1 MLDKGLTPLV
11 EAALKRYFPKG
22 NKYTKVLLAAMAYS
36 LFLPS
41 KRFRP
46 ILTMLVAEA
55 CGYDS
60 RLVLPTA
67 CAIEFIHTYSLIH
80 DDLPELDNGQLRR
93 GKPTCHLVYGPDIA
107 LLAGDAL
114 FAEAF
119 VLIAQHQVGT
129 ETQKLKVMSEL
140 AAACGVS
147 GMVGGQVA
155 DVEAAKKLAQSQE
168 AETLNFIHT
177 HKTGRLIQA
186 AAYCGAVLA
195 GADGEVLNKVA
206 AYGGQLGLAFQI
218 VDDIL
223 DDVGDIKSMGKTKGK
238 DKELNKLT
246 FVKLYGLDKA
256 KKKAQEAV
264 EKAVAYI
271 TSADLKSNQL
281 VDLAYFVLERQS

>member
-1 MLDKGLTPLV
+1 MLKNHLDLV
-11 EAALKRYFPKG
+11 ETGLKRYFPKK
-22 NKYTKVLLAAMAYS
+22 NKYTKVLFEAMAYS

-46 ILTMLVAEA
+46 ILTTLVAEA
-55 CGYDS
+55 CGYS
-60 RLVLPTA
+60 PKLVLPTA

-93 GKPTCHLVYGPDIA
+93 GKPTCHLAYGPDIA

-119 VLIAQHQVGT
+119 ALVAQQQVGT
-129 ETQKLKVMSEL
+129 EAQKLKVIAEL
-140 AAACGVS
+140 AVASGVN

-155 DVEAAKKLAQSQE
+155 DVEAAKKLTAAQDE
-168 AETLNFIHT
+168 ETLTFIHT
-177 HKTGRLIQA
+177 HKTARLIQA
-186 AAYCGAVLA
+186 AACCGAILA
-195 GADGEVLNKVA
+195 GASGEVVAKVT
-206 AYGGQLGLAFQI
+206 AYGKQLGLAFQI

-223 DDVGDIKSMGKTKGK
+223 DDIGDIKTMGKTKGK

-246 FVKLYGLDKA
+246 FVKLYGLSKA

-264 EKAVAYI
+264 EKAVAFI
-271 TSADLKSNQL
+271 TSTSLESKQLLK
-281 VDLAYFVLERQS
+281 LAYFVLERQS